1 MKDVGAV
8 FVLILGLL
16 VIVGLF
22 ASYPALQQGQAVGS
36 RGEVK
41 VLGVSVWQD
50 LNLTTPLTV
59 IDWGMLEPSE
69 NKTVS
74 CYLRNE
80 GNVPS
85 LLTVYTENWQPVNA
99 SNWIS
104 LSWNL
109 EGVNIEV
116 AEALKTDLTLTVSP
130 DIKNIFSFS
139 FDIVISGSG

>member
-22 ASYPALQQGQAVGS
+22 ASYPLLQQGQPFGS
-36 RGEVK
+36 RGEIK

-99 SNWIS
+99 SNWIN

-109 EGVNIEV
+109 EDVVIDV
-116 AEALKTDLTLTVSP
+116 AKAVEAQLTLTVSP
-130 DIKNIFSFS
+130 DIKNITSFS
-139 FDIVISGSG
+139 FDIILSGSG